1 MPKIFKYKLEPV
13 LRYRQHLEEEKRRA
27 LAEARRGVMDQ
38 NKVLMGLLLDEG
50 KAKNDLG
57 EMKKLPTLLVGRL
70 RLQEQY
76 INSLARRIRLE
87 YRVLQEKLLA
97 EASARRDLAEA
108 RKKVRVLEKLKDRR
122 KADYDYELKRI
133 ERKEMDEVGLNV
145 FRRRK
150 RGEA

>member
-1 MPKIFKYKLEPV
+1 MPRVFKYKLEPV
-13 LRYRQHLEEEKRRA
+13 LRYRKRLEEGKRRV
-27 LAEARRGVMDQ
+27 LAKARRAVMEQ
-38 NKVLMGLLLDEG
+38 NQVLLQLLRDEG
-50 KAKNDLG
+50 NAKKDFG

-76 INSLARRIRLE
+76 INSLARRIRQE

-108 RKKVRVLEKLKDRR
+108 RKKARVLEKLKDRR

-145 FRRRK
+145 FRRRGG
-150 RGEA
+150 GEA